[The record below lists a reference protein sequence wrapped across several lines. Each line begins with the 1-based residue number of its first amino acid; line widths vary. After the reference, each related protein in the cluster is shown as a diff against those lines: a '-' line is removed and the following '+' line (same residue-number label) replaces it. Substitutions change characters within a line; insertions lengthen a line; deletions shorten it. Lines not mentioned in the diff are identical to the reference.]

1 MGGAAPAAGGGLKL
15 TFNPGGALSG
25 RFAVPG
31 DKSVSH
37 RALILGALA
46 EGETVISGLLES
58 DDVLATVT
66 ALRAFGVRVDRFGPG
81 RWRVIGGPWR
91 SPEQPIDCG
100 NSGTAVRLLMG
111 AAAGF
116 DLSATF
122 TGDRSLRRRPMD
134 RVRRP
139 LEAMGARFDGGETL
153 PLMLHGGGLRGIEHV
168 NAPASAQVKSAVL
181 LAGLGT
187 AAPVTI
193 VEPMRSRDHTEIMLR
208 ALGAEVEADGRVIR
222 LGQQRRLS
230 GRLVNVPGDPSSAA
244 FALAA
249 AAIVPGSEVRV
260 EGVLLNPYRSG
271 FIMAL
276 QRMGAD
282 VRLDNVRG
290 AQGETIGDVRV
301 RHGPIFGADFT
312 GEEIPSMIDEIPALA
327 VVAAFAR
334 GETRIEGLD
343 ELRHKESDR
352 LALMA
357 AGLSACGVDARAA
370 EDALVIRG
378 GPVRGGAEIATEGDH
393 RIAMAHLV
401 LGLAAEQPVTVGRAE
416 MIATSFPGFREAMR
430 GIGAAIEES
439 A

>member
-1 MGGAAPAAGGGLKL
+1 LKLRATSGAAL
-15 TFNPGGALSG
+15 TG

-37 RALILGALA
+37 RALILGGLA

-58 DDVLATVT
+58 DDVLATAAGV
-66 ALRAFGVRVDRFGPG
+66 RAFRPRVERFGPG
-81 RWRVIGGPWR
+81 RWRVIGAPWR
-91 SPEQPIDCG
+91 SPEAAIDCG
-100 NSGTAVRLLMG
+100 NSGTGARLLMG
-111 AAAGF
+111 AAAAF

-122 TGDRSLRRRPMD
+122 TGDASLSRRPMG

-139 LEAMGARFDGGETL
+139 LEVMGARFPTCETL
-153 PLMLHGGGLRGIEHV
+153 PLTLNGGRLGGIEHLNV
-168 NAPASAQVKSAVL
+168 PASAQVKSAVL

-187 AAPVTI
+187 DAPVS
-193 VEPMRSRDHTEIMLR
+193 VAEPVPSRDHTELMLR
-208 ALGAEVEADGRVIR
+208 HFGADVETDGRITR
-222 LGQQRRLS
+222 LGRQRRLQ
-230 GRLVNVPGDPSSAA
+230 GRLVAVPGDPSSAA
-244 FALAA
+244 FAWAA
-249 AAIVPGSEVRV
+249 AAIVPESEVWV
-260 EGVLLNPYRSG
+260 EGVLLNPLRSG

-301 RHGPIFGADFT
+301 RYGPIFGAEFT
-312 GEEIPSMIDEIPALA
+312 PEEIPSMIDEIPILA

-357 AGLSACGVDARAA
+357 EGLNACGVDARA
-370 EDALVIRG
+370 EDDALVIRG
-378 GPVRGGAEIATEGDH
+378 GSVRGGGKVRTEGDH

-401 LGLAAEQPVTVGRAE
+401 LGLGATEPVDVDEAE

-430 GIGAAIEES
+430 GIGARIEETP
-439 A
+439 

>member
-1 MGGAAPAAGGGLKL
+1 M
-15 TFNPGGALSG
+15 
-25 RFAVPG
+25 PG

-46 EGETVISGLLES
+46 EGETVINGLLES
-58 DDVLATVT
+58 ADVLATAA
-66 ALRAFGVRVDRFGPG
+66 ALQAFGVRVERFGPG
-81 RWRVIGGPWR
+81 RWRVIGGGWR
-91 SPEQPIDCG
+91 SPDESIDCG
-100 NSGTAVRLLMG
+100 NSGTAARLLMG

-116 DLSATF
+116 DLTATF
-122 TGDRSLRRRPMD
+122 TGDESLRRRPMD

-139 LEAMGARFDGGETL
+139 LEAMGARFEGNHTL
-153 PLMLHGGGLRGIEHV
+153 PLTLHGGGLTGIDHV
-168 NAPASAQVKSAVL
+168 NTPASAQVKSAVL

-187 AAPVTI
+187 TAPVMI
-193 VEPMRSRDHTEIMLR
+193 GEPVPSRDHTEIMLR
-208 ALGAEVEADGRVIR
+208 AFGAEVESAGRVIR
-222 LGQQRRLS
+222 LGEQRRLT
-230 GRLVNVPGDPSSAA
+230 GRLVDVPGDPSSAA

-249 AAIVPGSEVRV
+249 AAITPDSEVRV
-260 EGVLLNPYRSG
+260 EGVLLNPHRAG
-271 FIMAL
+271 FIVAL

-301 RHGPIFGADFT
+301 RHGPIFGAEFIA
-312 GEEIPSMIDEIPALA
+312 EEIPSMIDEIPALA

-343 ELRHKESDR
+343 ELRCKESDR
-352 LALMA
+352 LSLMM
-357 AGLSACGVDARAA
+357 AGLTACGVDARA
-370 EDALVIRG
+370 EGDTLVIRA
-378 GPVRGGAEIATEGDH
+378 GPVRGGVEVSTEGDH

-401 LGLAAEQPVTVGRAE
+401 LGLAAEQPVTVDRAE